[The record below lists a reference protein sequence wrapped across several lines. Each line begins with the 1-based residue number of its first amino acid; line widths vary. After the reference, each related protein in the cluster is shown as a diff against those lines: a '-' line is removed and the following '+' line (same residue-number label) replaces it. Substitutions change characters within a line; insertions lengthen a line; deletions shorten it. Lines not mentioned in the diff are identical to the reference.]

1 MKKIMLIFGT
11 RPEAIK
17 MCPLVRA
24 LREKDDL
31 QTVVCVTGQ
40 HRELLD
46 SVLDTFSVTPDYD
59 LAVMTNRQ
67 TLASLTERIL
77 HRVSEALEKEKPD
90 AVLVHGDTASAFCA
104 ALASF
109 YLKIPVCHVEAGL
122 RTYDIH
128 APFPEELYREAIS
141 LIASLHFAPT
151 AQAMENLLRE
161 GKDARCVFV
170 TGNTAIDALRYTVR
184 ADFSHPILE
193 KARGK
198 RLILLTAHRREN
210 HGEPLKEALC
220 AIRRVIE
227 EQKDT
232 LLIYPMHPS
241 PAVRRVANEALSGH
255 PRICLSEPL
264 DVLAFHNILSRAY
277 LVLTDSGGIQE
288 EAPALGKPVLV
299 LRDVTERGEGVAAGT
314 LRLLGTKEASVY
326 HGFTE
331 LLTSS
336 SAYQTMA
343 SAINPY
349 GDGTASRK
357 IADILATQEIF

>member
-1 MKKIMLIFGT
+1 MKKVTVVFGT

-24 LREKDDL
+24 LRETDGVK
-31 QTVVCVTGQ
+31 TAVCVTGQ

-46 SVLDTFSVTPDYD
+46 SVLDTFSVIPDYD

-67 TLASLTERIL
+67 TLASLTERML
-77 HRVSEALEKEKPD
+77 HRISEVLEGDRPD

-141 LIASLHFAPT
+141 LMTSLHFAPT
-151 AQAMENLLRE
+151 AQAKENLLRE
-161 GKDARCVFV
+161 GKDARRIFV

-184 ADFSHPILE
+184 EDFSHPLLD

-198 RLILLTAHRREN
+198 RLILLTAHRRESQ
-210 HGEPLKEALC
+210 GEPLREALR

-227 EQKDT
+227 EHEDT
-232 LLIYPMHPS
+232 LLVYPMHPS
-241 PAVRRVANEALSGH
+241 PAVRHLACEVLAGH

-264 DVLAFHNILSRAY
+264 DVFAFHNILARAY

-314 LRLLGTKEASVY
+314 LRLLGTGEASVY
-326 HGFTE
+326 QGFTE

-343 SAINPY
+343 SAVNPY

-357 IADILATQEIF
+357 IADILATQENF